1 MDQENYQAGTDDE
14 RLDALLG
21 IYRAGLPD
29 PEPSPNFMPRLW
41 QNIEARERKS
51 TMFGRLARNL
61 MTAALALSTLLAI
74 AASISG
80 SRTAPLPSE
89 SYVEVLA
96 EDHAR
101 KNLDYFEPVHI
112 STVADH
118 TEHPDQR

>member
-1 MDQENYQAGTDDE
+1 MDQENYQARTDDE
-14 RLDALLG
+14 RLDALFG
-21 IYRAGLPD
+21 VYRAAFPD
-29 PEPSPNFMPRLW
+29 PETSPNFMPRLW

-80 SRTAPLPSE
+80 SHTAPLPNE

-101 KNLDYFEPVHI
+101 NNLDYFEPVHI
-112 STVADH
+112 APVADH
-118 TEHPDQR
+118 SDQR